1 MSVFPPKRMHTPVSP
16 QKRVHF
22 RCYLVLGTGEHTQH
36 SISVFR
42 FIPLLL
48 RSPARPLDVSFV
60 VVVVVW
66 GGGGVCTVPYLT
78 VVLVTVRR
86 MGTAFSTEGG
96 K

>member
-1 MSVFPPKRMHTPVSP
+1 MSVFPLKRMHTPVSP

-60 VVVVVW
+60 VVVVVVGV
-66 GGGGVCTVPYLT
+66 GGGGG
-78 VVLVTVRR
+78 R
-86 MGTAFSTEGG
+86 MYRSLSHRSVSHSPSYGNSIFN
-96 K
+96 